1 MSNPNSKTNAQLV
14 DVINQLKAQSRETGS
29 AVWRDVAIRLSR
41 SRKNWAQ
48 PNLSR
53 VSRHAPEGATIL
65 VPGKLLG
72 SGEVSSNHTVAA
84 YSVSNGAREKI
95 EAAGGR
101 VMTYGELMNE
111 NPSGKGLLSLAEKTF
126 VFDAEGMIL
135 GRLASATADL
145 LLKAAREDRDD
156 KVIIVN
162 AEKAIVSGSKTS
174 VFNKYQE
181 KYKLNHARK
190 GPFFPRMPDM
200 ILKRAV
206 RGMLPYQSKSSGR
219 RALRN
224 LRVEIGCPSHLDG
237 DLPDGHEHGDD
248 SKIRKGVPER
258 FVSLGDI
265 SQNLGAPSHR
275 WNGGE
280 Q

>member
-1 MSNPNSKTNAQLV
+1 M
-14 DVINQLKAQSRETGS
+14 
-29 AVWRDVAIRLSR
+29 
-41 SRKNWAQ
+41 
-48 PNLSR
+48 
-53 VSRHAPEGATIL
+53 
-65 VPGKLLG
+65 
-72 SGEVSSNHTVAA
+72 
-84 YSVSNGAREKI
+84 
-95 EAAGGR
+95 
-101 VMTYGELMNE
+101 
-111 NPSGKGLLSLAEKTF
+111 AEKTY

-135 GRLASATADL
+135 GRLASATADI

-174 VFNKYQE
+174 VFNTYQA

-224 LRVEIGCPSHLDG
+224 LRVEIGCPSHLSG
-237 DLPDGHEHGDD
+237 DLPEGHEHGDD
-248 SKIRKGVPER
+248 SRIRRGEPNR

-265 SQNLGAPSHR
+265 SQNLGAPSQR
-275 WNGGE
+275 WTGGG

>member
-1 MSNPNSKTNAQLV
+1 M
-14 DVINQLKAQSRETGS
+14 
-29 AVWRDVAIRLSR
+29 
-41 SRKNWAQ
+41 
-48 PNLSR
+48 
-53 VSRHAPEGATIL
+53 
-65 VPGKLLG
+65 
-72 SGEVSSNHTVAA
+72 
-84 YSVSNGAREKI
+84 
-95 EAAGGR
+95 
-101 VMTYGELMNE
+101 
-111 NPSGKGLLSLAEKTF
+111 AEKTF

-248 SKIRKGVPER
+248 SKIRTGVPER

>member
-1 MSNPNSKTNAQLV
+1 M
-14 DVINQLKAQSRETGS
+14 
-29 AVWRDVAIRLSR
+29 
-41 SRKNWAQ
+41 
-48 PNLSR
+48 
-53 VSRHAPEGATIL
+53 
-65 VPGKLLG
+65 
-72 SGEVSSNHTVAA
+72 
-84 YSVSNGAREKI
+84 
-95 EAAGGR
+95 
-101 VMTYGELMNE
+101 
-111 NPSGKGLLSLAEKTF
+111 AEKTF

-206 RGMLPYQSKSSGR
+206 RGMLPY
-219 RALRN
+219 L
-224 LRVEIGCPSHLDG
+224 
-237 DLPDGHEHGDD
+237 
-248 SKIRKGVPER
+248 
-258 FVSLGDI
+258 SLI
-265 SQNLGAPSHR
+265 HI
-275 WNGGE
+275 
-280 Q
+280 

>member
-1 MSNPNSKTNAQLV
+1 M
-14 DVINQLKAQSRETGS
+14 
-29 AVWRDVAIRLSR
+29 
-41 SRKNWAQ
+41 
-48 PNLSR
+48 
-53 VSRHAPEGATIL
+53 
-65 VPGKLLG
+65 
-72 SGEVSSNHTVAA
+72 
-84 YSVSNGAREKI
+84 
-95 EAAGGR
+95 
-101 VMTYGELMNE
+101 
-111 NPSGKGLLSLAEKTF
+111 
-126 VFDAEGMIL
+126 FDAEGMIL

-248 SKIRKGVPER
+248 SKIRKG
-258 FVSLGDI
+258 SLKICILVTSVKIWEHQATDGTEVNND
-265 SQNLGAPSHR
+265 GK
-275 WNGGE
+275 E
-280 Q
+280 EE